1 MGFSN
6 KFQKLF
12 KNLVFSMFSNGI
24 VSEGEKRNRLAETEG
39 GEL

>member
-1 MGFSN
+1 MIFLKILKYFS
-6 KFQKLF
+6 
-12 KNLVFSMFSNGI
+12 KNLAELVFRNGI